1 MRRDRRGMGG
11 KVAMAVLS
19 EMSPRM
25 QRAEG
30 AARVGFALRRIG
42 DAWET
47 RLADLFQDG
56 SAKVRLPKVYDG
68 SGPAAHLLNS
78 AGGVTGGD
86 HLRYEAH
93 FGAGTTATVT
103 TQASERIYR
112 RAEGV
117 GRIDNRLV
125 IEAGATARWLPQE
138 TIVFDGAGLRRTL
151 DIEMAG
157 DASLVAVESLVLGRT
172 AMGEEVET
180 VDLADHWRLRRD
192 GRLAYAD
199 SLRLNGNTRTIL
211 AGGATGGGARAFATL
226 LLADPAAEGRLDAA
240 RQLLATLAGDGGEAG
255 ASAFDGLLSIRCLA
269 LDGRRLR
276 AMVEPMIEHLTGSA
290 LPRAWSI

>member
-1 MRRDRRGMGG
+1 
-11 KVAMAVLS
+11 MAVLS
-19 EMSPRM
+19 ATSPRM

-42 DAWET
+42 DAEET
-47 RLADLFQDG
+47 RLSDLFQDG

-86 HLRYEAH
+86 HLTYEAH
-93 FGAGTTATVT
+93 FGVGTTATVT

-112 RAEGV
+112 RSEGV
-117 GRIDNRLV
+117 GRIDNRLTV
-125 IEAGATARWLPQE
+125 GAGATARWLPQE

-151 DIEMAG
+151 DIDMAG
-157 DASLVAVESLVLGRT
+157 DATLMAVESIVLGRT

-180 VDLADHWRLRRD
+180 VDLSDHWRLRRD
-192 GRLAYAD
+192 GRLVYAD
-199 SLRLNGNTRTIL
+199 SLRLKGNTRDIL
-211 AGGATGGGARAFATL
+211 SGTATGAGARAFATL
-226 LLADPAAEGRLDAA
+226 IVASPDAESRIDAA
-240 RQLLATLAGDGGEAG
+240 RELLTTLTGDGIEAG
-255 ASAFDGLLSIRCLA
+255 ASAFDGMLSIRCLA

-276 AMVEPMIEHLTGSA
+276 AIVEPMLEHLTGWP